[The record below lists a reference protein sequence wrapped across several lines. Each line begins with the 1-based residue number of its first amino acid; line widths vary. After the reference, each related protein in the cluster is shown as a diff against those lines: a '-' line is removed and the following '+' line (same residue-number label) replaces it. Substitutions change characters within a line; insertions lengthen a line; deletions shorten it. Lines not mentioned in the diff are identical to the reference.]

1 MVVGPW
7 KLCLSSGD
15 GELGDLLLEPSSRVL
30 RSLPGRLEE
39 MLVRLSVVQLDS
51 LKNV

>member
-7 KLCLSSGD
+7 KLCLSGAD
-15 GELGDLLLEPSSRVL
+15 VELGDLLLEPS
-30 RSLPGRLEE
+30 GRLEE
-39 MLVRLSVVQLDS
+39 MLVRLSVVQLDI